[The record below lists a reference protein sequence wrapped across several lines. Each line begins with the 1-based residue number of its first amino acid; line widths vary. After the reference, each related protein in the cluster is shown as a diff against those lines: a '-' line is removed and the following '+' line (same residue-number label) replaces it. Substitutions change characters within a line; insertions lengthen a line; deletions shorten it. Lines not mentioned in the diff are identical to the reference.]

1 MKKYGHNFYVTT
13 HATIMICTII
23 NYEKKIRSKYKN
35 NISSVII
42 THVNEFIVKVVVN
55 YAIIKKTKQK
65 ITNLPHQD

>member
-1 MKKYGHNFYVTT
+1 MK
-13 HATIMICTII
+13 
-23 NYEKKIRSKYKN
+23 KKIRSKYKN

-65 ITNLPHQD
+65 ITNLPHQDQRMRKLRPKTRW